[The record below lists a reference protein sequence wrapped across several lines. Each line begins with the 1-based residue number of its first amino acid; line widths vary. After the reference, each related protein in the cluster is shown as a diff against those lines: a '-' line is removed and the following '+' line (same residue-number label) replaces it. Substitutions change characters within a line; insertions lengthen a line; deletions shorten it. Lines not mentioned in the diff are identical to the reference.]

1 MIIILC
7 KLEEYM
13 RYLTGRAIGARMFE
27 SKKIA
32 ISYEKK
38 MAIFK
43 AIN

>member
-7 KLEEYM
+7 KLEENM
-13 RYLTGRAIGARMFE
+13 RYHTGSAIEARMFD